1 MKEAFIKLHI
11 SILIAGMTGVFG
23 KLITLNEALLVWY
36 RLLIASI
43 LFFSMLA
50 YKKKLHA
57 IDVHSFL
64 KIAGTGCL
72 LCLHW
77 IFFYGSIKASNVSIG
92 VVCFSLVGFFTALLE
107 PILLKRR
114 FFLSGINVQLPDP
127 YGHHPHFPLRYP
139 LPTRH
144 RAWRCILNA
153 GSPFHDNQQKSQC
166 QLPDR
171 LCLILRNDWRIHLY
185 FLHPAHLLP
194 SV

>member
-77 IFFYGSIKASNVSIG
+77 IFLI
-92 VVCFSLVGFFTALLE
+92 
-107 PILLKRR
+107 PI
-114 FFLSGINVQLPDP
+114 P
-127 YGHHPHFPLRYP
+127 
-139 LPTRH
+139 
-144 RAWRCILNA
+144 
-153 GSPFHDNQQKSQC
+153 
-166 QLPDR
+166 
-171 LCLILRNDWRIHLY
+171 
-185 FLHPAHLLP
+185 
-194 SV
+194 